1 VRKPQKIL
9 LAIGPTVMTARKAL
23 TERGLDPEKID
34 GLRMITRAAGLRG
47 WSHGTP
53 VAAIDIDD
61 WAAAGETGRELA
73 LCLMAMLGNGRLR
86 LMQDED
92 VAQLRAEAA

>member
-1 VRKPQKIL
+1 MRRAPKIL
-9 LAIGPTVMTARKAL
+9 LAIGPTVMMARKAL

-34 GLRMITRAAGLRG
+34 GLRMITRAHGLRG

-53 VAAIDIDD
+53 VAAIDIED
-61 WAAAGETGRELA
+61 WAATGDIGRELS